1 MFDEF
6 NERSIDPET
15 ETCGIGVVGGLAH
28 VDVVVGVD
36 DAVVAF
42 GFAEVFECKVSD
54 DLVGVHVEAGA
65 GSALEDVNGELIHAT
80 SFVQDLVAGP
90 DNGFA
95 FFGGQ
100 GVQSTVG
107 QCRCFFDLNH
117 AADEFG
123 NVVNG
128 GSGNVEVVDGAQ
140 GVDAVVS
147 VVGYFHGA

>member
-6 NERSIDPET
+6 NERSINPET

-36 DAVVAF
+36 DAVGAF
-42 GFAEVFECKVSD
+42 GFAEVFEGEVGD
-54 DLVGVHVEAGA
+54 NLVGVHVEACA
-65 GSALEDVNGELIHAT
+65 GSALEDVDGKLVHAAP
-80 SFVQDLVAGP
+80 FFQDLVAGP
-90 DNGFA
+90 DDGFA

-123 NVVNG
+123 DMVNG
-128 GSGNVEVVDGAQ
+128 GSGNGEVIDGAQ
-140 GVDAVVS
+140 GMDAVVG